1 MGSGM
6 FTAPRRV
13 TRDGVLVCFE
23 GERMTRDD
31 AERRGLLTQA
41 VSDPEARRAELMAM
55 SARELAALAAEVG
68 AEHAKGANK
77 ATVAEAIIRKEQV

>member
-6 FTAPRRV
+6 YTAPRRV

-31 AERRGLLTQA
+31 AERRGLLTRA
-41 VSDPEARRAELMAM
+41 VSDPGARRAELMHPRCSRHWRAHHWQ
-55 SARELAALAAEVG
+55 SC
-68 AEHAKGANK
+68 
-77 ATVAEAIIRKEQV
+77 